1 MNPVINFLRCVLLT
15 IIILPVWVSICIA
28 GLIVAILLHYVF
40 SNKQNTEER
49 YRNNMKKIIREFK
62 NDIVSIFYYY

>member
-1 MNPVINFLRCVLLT
+1 MNPVINFFRCVLLT

>member
-1 MNPVINFLRCVLLT
+1 MNPIINFLRCVLLT